1 MSRDDYL
8 MIPTRIFHSN
18 QGIMTQV
25 EGNQPLKACPITT
38 GDMVLMLSH
47 ERGTGKSFLRTTHA
61 HFFLGYHMDWKDRSV
76 TDSPNYN

>member
-38 GDMVLMLSH
+38 GDMVLMLPH
-47 ERGTGKSFLRTTHA
+47 ERGTGKSFLRTTNA
-61 HFFLGYHMDWKDRSV
+61 HFFRLPHGMERLKR
-76 TDSPNYN
+76 DSFS

>member
-25 EGNQPLKACPITT
+25 EGNQPLKTCPITT

-61 HFFLGYHMDWKDRSV
+61 HFF
-76 TDSPNYN
+76 

>member
-8 MIPTRIFHSN
+8 MISTRIFHSN
-18 QGIMTQV
+18 KGIMTQV

-47 ERGTGKSFLRTTHA
+47 EGGLGS
-61 HFFLGYHMDWKDRSV
+61 HF
-76 TDSPNYN
+76 